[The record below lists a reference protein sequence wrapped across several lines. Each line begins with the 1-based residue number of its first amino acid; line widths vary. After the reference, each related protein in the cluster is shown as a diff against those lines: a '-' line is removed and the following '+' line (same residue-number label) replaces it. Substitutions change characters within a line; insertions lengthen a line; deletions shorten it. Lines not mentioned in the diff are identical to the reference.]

1 MSNVAASKVDGII
14 KALSGLEDDID
25 SLNSKTADMKKN
37 LEAKAQKE
45 IEKLLEETR
54 QMATKEAENIISQ
67 SRDKAKSQ
75 SETILK
81 TGNDSVSKIK
91 AQIDEKFDESV
102 DHVVSTVLKA

>member
-1 MSNVAASKVDGII
+1 MSNVSASKVDGII

-37 LEAKAQKE
+37 LESKAQKE

-54 QMATKEAENIISQ
+54 QIATKEAESIISKA
-67 SRDKAKSQ
+67 RDKAKSE

>member
-37 LEAKAQKE
+37 LESKAEKE

-67 SRDKAKSQ
+67 ARDKAKSQ

-91 AQIDEKFDESV
+91 AQIDKKFDKSV

>member
-1 MSNVAASKVDGII
+1 MSNVSASKVDGII

-37 LEAKAQKE
+37 LESKAQKE

-54 QMATKEAENIISQ
+54 QMATKEAENIISKA
-67 SRDKAKSQ
+67 RDKAKSE

-91 AQIDEKFDESV
+91 AKIDEKFDESV
-102 DHVVSTVLKA
+102 DTVVSTVLKA

>member
-45 IEKLLEETR
+45 IEKLLGETR

-67 SRDKAKSQ
+67 SREKAKSQ

-81 TGNDSVSKIK
+81 TGNDTVSNIK

-102 DHVVSTVLKA
+102 DTVVSTVLKA

>member
-37 LEAKAQKE
+37 LESKAQKE
-45 IEKLLEETR
+45 IEKLLEQTR
-54 QMATKEAENIISQ
+54 EMATKEAENIISQ

-91 AQIDEKFDESV
+91 AKIDEKFDESV
-102 DHVVSTVLKA
+102 DTVVSTVLKA

>member
-37 LEAKAQKE
+37 LESKAQKE

-67 SRDKAKSQ
+67 ARDKAKSQ

-81 TGNDSVSKIK
+81 SGDDSVSKIK
-91 AQIDEKFDESV
+91 AKIDEKFDESV

>member
-37 LEAKAQKE
+37 LESKAEKE

-75 SETILK
+75 SESILK
-81 TGNDSVSKIK
+81 TGDDSVSKIK
-91 AQIDEKFDESV
+91 AKIDEKFDESV